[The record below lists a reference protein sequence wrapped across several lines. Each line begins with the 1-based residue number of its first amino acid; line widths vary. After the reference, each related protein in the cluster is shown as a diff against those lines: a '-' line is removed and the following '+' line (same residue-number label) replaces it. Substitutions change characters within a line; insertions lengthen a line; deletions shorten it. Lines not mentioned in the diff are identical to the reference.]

1 MIKGYTLKILCLAI
15 VTLLCGSKHGLA
27 QKKEASIIFKFE
39 NQANH
44 KLLILNDSSY
54 VNDFGEHY
62 SITKLKYY
70 ISDISL
76 GTKEE
81 SFTTKNI
88 FLMDAANEE
97 KISINILPGIYS
109 KIIFTLGVDSAYNNS
124 GAQEGALDPLNGM
137 FWTWNSSYVMFKLE
151 GYSAGSAV
159 IKNKIEYH
167 IGGFSGANSVLRRVE
182 LNIENSAVLLDK
194 NSTTEIIV
202 HTDLSK
208 IWNAVHELKI
218 SKTPICTTP
227 GILAAGIADNYSK
240 AFEILKVIHP

>member
-44 KLLILNDSSY
+44 KLLVLNDSSY

-137 FWTWNSSYVMFKLE
+137 FWTWNTGYVYFKME
-151 GYSAGSAV
+151 GYSPASNADL
-159 IKNKIEYH
+159 NRIEHH
-167 IGGFSGANSVLRRVE
+167 IGGYRGPNKANRQIR
-182 LNIENSAVLLDK
+182 
-194 NSTTEIIV
+194 
-202 HTDLSK
+202 
-208 IWNAVHELKI
+208 
-218 SKTPICTTP
+218 
-227 GILAAGIADNYSK
+227 
-240 AFEILKVIHP
+240 

>member
-27 QKKEASIIFKFE
+27 QKKEASIIFIFE

-44 KLLILNDSSY
+44 KLLVLNDSSY

-76 GTKEE
+76 GTKGE

-88 FLMDAANEE
+88 FLIDAANEE
-97 KISINILPGIYS
+97 KIYINILPGIYS

-124 GAQEGALDPLNGM
+124 GVQEGALDPLNGM
-137 FWTWNSSYVMFKLE
+137 FWTWNTGYVYLKME
-151 GYSAGSAV
+151 GYSPASNADLNRIEHHVGGYQGPNKANRQIRLNFLQPLV
-159 IKNKIEYH
+159 INDGDQKEIVVNLNLDKYWKGQNDIS
-167 IGGFSGANSVLRRVE
+167 IQTNPLIMTTGE
-182 LNIENSAVLLDK
+182 LAKNSAD
-194 NSTTEIIV
+194 NF
-202 HTDLSK
+202 
-208 IWNAVHELKI
+208 
-218 SKTPICTTP
+218 P
-227 GILAAGIADNYSK
+227 GMFFIKSVK
-240 AFEILKVIHP
+240 

>member
-44 KLLILNDSSY
+44 NLLVLNDSSY

-62 SITKLKYY
+62 SITKLEYY

-109 KIIFTLGVDSAYNNS
+109 KIIFILGVDSAYNNS

-137 FWTWNSSYVMFKLE
+137 FWTWNTGYVYFKME
-151 GYSAGSAV
+151 GYSPASNADL
-159 IKNKIEYH
+159 NRIEHH
-167 IGGFSGANSVLRRVE
+167 IGGYRGPNKANRQIR
-182 LNIENSAVLLDK
+182 LNFLQPLVINDGDQKEIVVNLNLDK
-194 NSTTEIIV
+194 YWKGPNDISIQTNALIMTTG
-202 HTDLSK
+202 
-208 IWNAVHELKI
+208 ELAKK
-218 SKTPICTTP
+218 S
-227 GILAAGIADNYSK
+227 ADNFPGMFFIKSVK
-240 AFEILKVIHP
+240 

>member
-27 QKKEASIIFKFE
+27 QKKEASVILKFE

-44 KLLILNDSSY
+44 KLLVLNDSSY

-109 KIIFTLGVDSAYNNS
+109 KIIFILGVDSAYNNS

-137 FWTWNSSYVMFKLE
+137 FWTWNTGYVYFKME
-151 GYSAGSAV
+151 GYSPASNADL
-159 IKNKIEYH
+159 NRIEHH
-167 IGGFSGANSVLRRVE
+167 IGGYRGPNKANRQIR
-182 LNIENSAVLLDK
+182 LNFLQPLVINGGDQKEIVVNLNLDK
-194 NSTTEIIV
+194 YWKGPNDISIQT
-202 HTDLSK
+202 
-208 IWNAVHELKI
+208 NALIMITGELAKK
-218 SKTPICTTP
+218 S
-227 GILAAGIADNYSK
+227 ADNFPGMFFIKSVK
-240 AFEILKVIHP
+240 

>member
-44 KLLILNDSSY
+44 KLLVLNDSSY

-109 KIIFTLGVDSAYNNS
+109 KIIFILGVDSAYNNS

-137 FWTWNSSYVMFKLE
+137 FWTWNTGYVYFKME
-151 GYSAGSAV
+151 GYSPASNADL
-159 IKNKIEYH
+159 NRIEHH
-167 IGGFSGANSVLRRVE
+167 IGGYRGPNKANRQIR
-182 LNIENSAVLLDK
+182 LNFLQPLVINDGDQKEIVVNLNLDK
-194 NSTTEIIV
+194 YWKGPNDISIQTNALIMTTG
-202 HTDLSK
+202 
-208 IWNAVHELKI
+208 ELAKK
-218 SKTPICTTP
+218 S
-227 GILAAGIADNYSK
+227 ADNFPGMFFIKSVK
-240 AFEILKVIHP
+240 

>member
-27 QKKEASIIFKFE
+27 QKKKASVILKFE

-44 KLLILNDSSY
+44 KLLVLNDSSY

-137 FWTWNSSYVMFKLE
+137 FWTWNTGYVYFKME
-151 GYSAGSAV
+151 GYSPASNADL
-159 IKNKIEYH
+159 NRIEHH
-167 IGGFSGANSVLRRVE
+167 IGGYRGPNKANRQIR
-182 LNIENSAVLLDK
+182 LNFLQPLVINDGDQKEIVVNLNLDK
-194 NSTTEIIV
+194 YWKGPNDISIQTNALIMTTG
-202 HTDLSK
+202 
-208 IWNAVHELKI
+208 ELAKK
-218 SKTPICTTP
+218 S
-227 GILAAGIADNYSK
+227 ADNFPGMFFIKSVK
-240 AFEILKVIHP
+240 